1 MDRHMEQPWS
11 QRWSDGLVERA
22 GMDADRLSRGRTARK
37 MEQVGAIEV
46 EPGIVRAVVHTT
58 SEARTLIGVAPL
70 AESRWETAMGLIT
83 SQASLS
89 AALLSGELPEELAEF
104 LLPAR
109 GEVSCDCSCADGG
122 EPCVH
127 AAALLHAV
135 GDLFDVEPFALML
148 IRGRGRN
155 DLLTEVRK
163 RRSQLLG
170 VVEPER
176 IDLPRGVDPGVNAA
190 ESWRHDPKPLET
202 SPRLPRQP
210 GSLVTLAAP
219 PPSDSGIDESDL
231 RLLVA
236 DAASRAHSVLTGD
249 GDTGLSL
256 STGADVVR
264 RAASGDVARIS
275 AATKVPLDE
284 LSSAAQAWQFGGAPG
299 LRVSRR
305 KWEPT
310 SEQLQPGILALGP
323 NARARANRVSLLRS
337 QLRLDEDGLWWLF
350 HADDELG
357 WVLAS
362 ESAADPVDL
371 V

>member
-1 MDRHMEQPWS
+1 MNAHMEQPWS
-11 QRWSDGLVERA
+11 QRWTEGLVELA
-22 GMDADRLSRGRTARK
+22 GLDEHRLSRGRTARK

-46 EPGIVRAVVHTT
+46 EPGIVRAVVHTA
-58 SEARTLIGVAPL
+58 SQERTIIGVAPL
-70 AESRWETAMGLIT
+70 SDAGWETAMKQIT
-83 SQASLS
+83 GQASLS
-89 AALLSGELPEELAEF
+89 AALLAGELPEALAEF
-104 LLPAR
+104 LLPGY

-170 VVEPER
+170 VVEIEGV
-176 IDLPRGVDPGVNAA
+176 DLPRGADPGTSAS
-190 ESWRHDPKPLET
+190 ESWRRTPQPLGT
-202 SPRLPRQP
+202 SPRVPRQP

-231 RLLVA
+231 RALIA
-236 DAASRAHSVLTGD
+236 DAASRAHGVLTGD
-249 GDTGLSL
+249 GETGLSL

-264 RAASGDVARIS
+264 RAASGDVASIS

-284 LSSAAQAWQFGGAPG
+284 LSSAAQAWQFGGAAG

-310 SEQLQPGILALGP
+310 PEQLQPGVLALGR
-323 NARARANRVSLLRS
+323 NARVRANRVSLLRS
-337 QLRLDEDGLWWLF
+337 QLRLDEDGMWWLF

-362 ESAADPVDL
+362 EGAADPVDL
-371 V
+371 L